1 MSAINIVTER
11 GPRTFKAVKAIKG
24 GQIVI
29 AGDGGV
35 EPATADAEKVLGVAV
50 TDGGPQT
57 APEDNSL
64 VVQKPEHVAVAYSGM
79 EVYLETTAQLAF
91 GDKVGADAE
100 GKAKAHSAGSV
111 VGIVTDPAPSAT
123 RALVRLA

>member
-11 GPRTFKAVKAIKG
+11 GPRTFKAVKAVKG
-24 GQIVI
+24 GQII
-29 AGDGGV
+29 MAGDGGV

-57 APEDNSL
+57 TPEDNNL

-79 EVYLETTAQLAF
+79 EVYLETTTQLAF

-100 GKAKAHSAGSV
+100 GKAKAYAAGAV